1 VAIGKDGTK
10 LVASLITAN
19 RGVATPVLLDGVGFR
34 HGQKFVVYAEAVDY
48 RDLDAAEFG
57 EGALLH
63 CEAVRLDGEQ
73 SGWWSEVGSEHVPKF
88 SERKESGFQVV
99 WRTRLN
105 PGQWRV
111 VLRINGRV
119 VAQREVEILEL
130 FL

>member
-1 VAIGKDGTK
+1 MRK
-10 LVASLITAN
+10 LSITVTSTQPSSAKA
-19 RGVATPVLLDGVGFR
+19 RYFTA
-34 HGQKFVVYAEAVDY
+34 
-48 RDLDAAEFG
+48 
-57 EGALLH
+57 
-63 CEAVRLDGEQ
+63 RLDGEQ
-73 SGWWSEVGSEHVPKF
+73 SGWWAEVGTEHVPKF
-88 SERKESGFQVV
+88 SERKGTGFQVV